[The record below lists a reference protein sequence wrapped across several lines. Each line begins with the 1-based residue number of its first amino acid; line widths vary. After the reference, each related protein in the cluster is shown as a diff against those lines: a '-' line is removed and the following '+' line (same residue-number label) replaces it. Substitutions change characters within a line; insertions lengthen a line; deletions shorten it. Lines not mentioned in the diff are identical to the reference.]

1 MILTIQTRQKKQV
14 VDITEALQ
22 KYIRVRSFTDGLCNV
37 FVEHT
42 TAAVSTVDLDPGT
55 DLDYLD
61 ALDAIIPH
69 ITYRHP
75 HNPEHFPDH
84 LLATLV
90 GPSLTVPIHQGELQL
105 GVWQRIALFEF
116 DGPRPRHVFLTLL

>member
-1 MILTIQTRQKKQV
+1 MILTIPTQHKKQV
-14 VDITEALQ
+14 VDITDAVAAFIHTKEFSEG
-22 KYIRVRSFTDGLCNV
+22 VCNV
-37 FVEHT
+37 FVQHT

-61 ALDAIIPH
+61 ALAAIAPH
-69 ITYRHP
+69 LHFRHP

-90 GPSLTVPIHQGELQL
+90 GPSLVVPIYHGELQL
-105 GVWQRIALFEF
+105 GVWQRIVLFEF